1 MEEEELSV
9 AETLPPTSLDSETS
23 IEKLTAE
30 IQYYLVQMGQNAI
43 EVGKRLILA
52 KAKLQHGEWQN
63 WLEDNF
69 NLSYKMAVK
78 FMQVA
83 ERFSKVSTSRL
94 FSQSQMMEMLSLP
107 EVETEKFIEQKALEG
122 TPVEDMTV
130 KKLREEIKK
139 YKSDLVAVPPE
150 KSGVVEISDNVEKVQ
165 LPVILN
171 ESQELEDAVTSV
183 ALEEKIESADSELEI
198 PNEIEEE
205 VAGMSLES
213 LGQSVQE
220 ENFVGVDITVKETE
234 KTNLPEIDL
243 ELLTN
248 FFNYLPLILG
258 NADLKKLVENYAVQD
273 LQELEKQ
280 LGQLAAVH
288 TEIANCLENWK
299 KEQGDGMERQA
310 ILSELKKIALNDK
323 NPFKKSKYIRDS
335 VMALGFESVHKVP
348 TEELLKILNEVKTQ

>member
-1 MEEEELSV
+1 MEEKELTV
-9 AETLPPTSLDSETS
+9 AETLSPTSLDSETS

-150 KSGVVEISDNVEKVQ
+150 KSGVFEISDNVEKVQ

-183 ALEEKIESADSELEI
+183 ALEEKIESADSALEI
-198 PNEIEEE
+198 PNEVEEKVEE
-205 VAGMSLES
+205 VSSER
-213 LGQSVQE
+213 
-220 ENFVGVDITVKETE
+220 
-234 KTNLPEIDL
+234 
-243 ELLTN
+243 
-248 FFNYLPLILG
+248 
-258 NADLKKLVENYAVQD
+258 
-273 LQELEKQ
+273 
-280 LGQLAAVH
+280 
-288 TEIANCLENWK
+288 LENSETSQNLNQSQIDISNNLAE
-299 KEQGDGMERQA
+299 KE
-310 ILSELKKIALNDK
+310 
-323 NPFKKSKYIRDS
+323 
-335 VMALGFESVHKVP
+335 
-348 TEELLKILNEVKTQ
+348 EVDYSQ